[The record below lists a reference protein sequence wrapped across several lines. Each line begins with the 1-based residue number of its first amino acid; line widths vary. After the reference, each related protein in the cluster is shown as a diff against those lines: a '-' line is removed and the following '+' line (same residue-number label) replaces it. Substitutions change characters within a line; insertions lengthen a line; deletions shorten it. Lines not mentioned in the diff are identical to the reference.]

1 MIPMKR
7 TMLLSCAFAFLCL
20 QTARAQTPLVH
31 PLYPLNVGDKW
42 TYRVIDLK
50 APLAKA
56 DPKKIVVVEVER
68 PEIYGRKN
76 VDKNG
81 KVTIEDKVGFILKS
95 TSGGKT
101 TRDHVIVLEDGFY
114 RIHAAETP
122 TNPPLPFFKVKKKD
136 SKTGDDI
143 PLQLGDTWTC
153 NSVSGNTTI
162 KGTFTLKSERIKALD
177 KMYEAYGVSFNN
189 GKAGKDRV
197 EIDCWYVPNIGL
209 VKQRVLEKER
219 EIGLELESYQ
229 RAK

>member
-1 MIPMKR
+1 MKR
-7 TMLLSCAFAFLCL
+7 MILLSLALAFLSL
-20 QTARAQTPLVH
+20 QTVRAQAPLIH

-50 APLAKA
+50 APLVKA
-56 DPKKIVVVEVER
+56 DAKKTVVVEVER

-81 KVTIEDKVGFILKS
+81 KVTVEDKVGFILKS

-101 TRDHVIVLEDGFY
+101 TRDHVIVLEDGIY

-122 TNPPLPFFKVKKKD
+122 MTPPLPFFKLKKKD
-136 SKTGDDI
+136 SEGKDI
-143 PLQLGDTWTC
+143 ALQLGDTWTC

-162 KGTFTLKSERIKALD
+162 KGTFTLKSERINVLD
-177 KMYEAYGVSFNN
+177 KTVEAFGVSFNN
-189 GKAGKDRV
+189 GKGGKDRV
-197 EIDCWYVPNIGL
+197 EIDCWFVPNIGL

-229 RAK
+229 KAK